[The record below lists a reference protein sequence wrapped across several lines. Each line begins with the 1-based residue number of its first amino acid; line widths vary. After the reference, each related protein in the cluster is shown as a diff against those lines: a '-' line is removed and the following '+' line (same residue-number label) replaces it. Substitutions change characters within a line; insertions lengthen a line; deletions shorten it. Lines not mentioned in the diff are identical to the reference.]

1 MGEPMCRNLAA
12 KSGHAVRAFDL
23 RPAAVAGAQAASS
36 LEDAARGADVVFLS
50 LPGAVQV
57 EGVCAELLRILA
69 PGACV
74 ADLSTTPVS
83 LTRNL
88 HGKFGERGI
97 DFADAPVAR
106 TREAAQQ
113 GTLSVMVGGTAQ
125 AFERLRPLLAHVASD
140 IT

>member
-23 RPAAVAGAQAASS
+23 RPVAIAGAQAASS

-50 LPGAVQV
+50 LPGAAQV
-57 EGVCAELLRILA
+57 AEVCARLRGILA
-69 PGACV
+69 RGSCV

-83 LTRNL
+83 LTRDL
-88 HGKFGERGI
+88 HEKFRELGI

-106 TREAAQQ
+106 TREAAQ
-113 GTLSVMVGGTAQ
+113 
-125 AFERLRPLLAHVASD
+125 
-140 IT
+140 